1 VSGCKAARL
10 SEIVGDYKGPFIL
23 LFIWLRSLPG
33 LVQRSFPLFA
43 GVVLGALLRKDF
55 VGNLEVA
62 VGWATVAGCVA
73 GTVKLF
79 RWGVADWANEGH

>member
-1 VSGCKAARL
+1 MQEAERL
-10 SEIVGDYKGPFIL
+10 SEIVRDYKRPFIL
-23 LFIWLRSLPG
+23 LLLRLRSLPG

-43 GVVLGALLRKDF
+43 GVVLGALLRKDG

-62 VGWATVAGCVA
+62 VGWATEAGCVA